1 MSWTAMT
8 DSNRSDGLAGKPVS
22 LDQERLEAVE
32 RWLEY
37 LRTEPPEVW
46 GPQQNAIVNSQLES
60 ARATGYDIERER
72 WAEAF
77 ATAELARD

>member
-1 MSWTAMT
+1 MT
-8 DSNRSDGLAGKPVS
+8 DSNRSDGLAEKHAS
-22 LDQERLEAVE
+22 IDQERLESVR

-60 ARATGYDIERER
+60 ARVAGYDIERER
-72 WAEAF
+72 RAEAF
-77 ATAELARD
+77 AAAELARE